1 MLMFLEGMAAQT
13 PLKNSDSI
21 YFEVTYHAGGGG
33 GYRQVGQRF
42 RHNWA
47 KLPITVQKLYARLL
61 DLFCCLLVA

>member
-1 MLMFLEGMAAQT
+1 MLMLLEGMAAQT

-21 YFEVTYHAGGGG
+21 YFEVTYHVGGGEG

-47 KLPITVQKLYARLL
+47 KLHITVQKLYA
-61 DLFCCLLVA
+61 ATS